1 MGQKVHP
8 TAFRLGINKKW
19 TSTWFADGDEYS
31 VYLHEDLGIRKLIK
45 KRCQNADISRILIDR
60 PTGKKVN
67 VTIFSAKPGI
77 IIGKKGVEVEKLRRK
92 LKSHTG
98 REMYIEIKE
107 VKNPDIDAQLVA
119 ESVVQ
124 KLLRRFS
131 YRRAMKQA
139 VFRTMRAGAK
149 GIKIHCAGR
158 LGGAEIARKEHYHE
172 GKVPM
177 NTLRADIDYGFAE
190 ARTTYGIIGVK
201 TWIYKGVKFGL
212 EDPAEV

>member
-8 TAFRLGINKKW
+8 TGFRLGIIKKW
-19 TSTWFADGDEYS
+19 SSTWFADGDEYAE
-31 VYLHEDLGIRKLIK
+31 YLHEDLKIRKFIQK
-45 KRCQNADISRILIDR
+45 KCRNADIARILIDR

-67 VTIFSAKPGI
+67 VTIYSAKPGI
-77 IIGKKGVEVEKLRRK
+77 IIGKKGVEVEKLRKK
-92 LKSHTG
+92 LKGYTK
-98 REMYIEIKE
+98 RETYIEIKE
-107 VKNPDIDAQLVA
+107 VKNPDLDAKLVA

-139 VFRTMRAGAK
+139 VFRTMRSGAK

-158 LGGAEIARKEHYHE
+158 LGGAEIARREHYHE

-190 ARTTYGIIGVK
+190 AKTTYGLIGVK
-201 TWIYKGVKFGL
+201 TWIYKGEVLPGQ
-212 EDPAEV
+212 EAAAE